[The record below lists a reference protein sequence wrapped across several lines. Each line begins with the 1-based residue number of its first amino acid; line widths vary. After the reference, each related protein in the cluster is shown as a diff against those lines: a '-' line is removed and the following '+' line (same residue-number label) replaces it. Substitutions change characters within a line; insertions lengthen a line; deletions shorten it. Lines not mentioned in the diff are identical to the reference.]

1 MGQGEAER
9 RKRGRLSRSG
19 DFERAYREG
28 QSHGN
33 RFLVLYEF
41 PRPEGEADGVRLG
54 ISAGRDLGGA
64 VVRNRVKR
72 ALREVFRDASARLPD
87 GHDFVLV
94 ARSDLVGLVEREGTA
109 GVRDALDEVIRES
122 GLSRRSV

>member
-1 MGQGEAER
+1 MSRGEAER

-33 RFLVLYEF
+33 RFLVMYAF
-41 PRPEGEADGVRLG
+41 PRPDGEADGVRLG
-54 ISAGRDLGGA
+54 ISAGRDLGAA
-64 VVRNRVKR
+64 VERNNVKR
-72 ALREVFRDASARLPD
+72 ALREAFRDAAGRLPD

-94 ARSDLVGLVEREGTA
+94 ARSDIVALV
-109 GVRDALDEVIRES
+109 
-122 GLSRRSV
+122 